1 MDLSTEYL
9 GLKLAH
15 PLMAGASPLVD
26 DMDAVRRLE
35 DAGASAIVMHS
46 LFEEQIEGE
55 ELERQERLEAHRS
68 AHAEAQSYFPRSAE
82 YALGPD
88 EYLEQLTRIHNA
100 VDVPVIGS
108 LNGTTLGM
116 WLEYARLMEEAGADA
131 LELNLYGLSV
141 DPDETADAVER
152 KTIATVAAVRRSVT
166 IPIAV
171 KLSPQYTALP
181 SFARELSRAGANG
194 LVLFNRFYQAD
205 IDPETLEAVRVLQL
219 SDPSE
224 LRLRLRWTAIL
235 SPWFAG
241 SLAISGG
248 VHRPID
254 AVKAI
259 LSGAHG
265 VQLVSALLIHGPG
278 HIAGVLDGLR
288 KWVVEHEYESLDQ
301 MRGSMNH
308 ARCPDPRAYER
319 ANYVRL
325 LQGWRG
331 TGL

>member
-55 ELERQERLEAHRS
+55 ELERLERLEAHAS
-68 AHAEAQSYFPRSAE
+68 AHFEAQSYFPRSAE

-108 LNGTTLGM
+108 LNGTTLGA
-116 WLEYARLMEEAGADA
+116 WLEYAKRMEEAGADA

-141 DPDETADAVER
+141 DPDETAEAVER
-152 KTIATVAAVRRSVT
+152 RAIATVAAVRRSVG

-205 IDPETLEAVRVLQL
+205 IDPETLETVRVLRL
-219 SDPSE
+219 SESSE
-224 LRLRLRWTAIL
+224 LLQRLRWTAIL
-235 SPWFAG
+235 SPWFPG

-265 VQLVSALLIHGPG
+265 VQLVSALLMHGPE
-278 HIAGVLDGLR
+278 HLAAVLDGLR
-288 KWVVEHEYESLDQ
+288 TWVVEHEYESLEQ

-331 TGL
+331 DGR

>member
-1 MDLSTEYL
+1 MDLSTNYL
-9 GLKLAH
+9 GLRLAH

-26 DMDAVRRLE
+26 DMDTVRRLE

-46 LFEEQIEGE
+46 LFEEQIEGDAF
-55 ELERQERLEAHRS
+55 ERAVGVEVHDFAHP
-68 AHAEAQSYFPRSAE
+68 EAQSYFPRSSE

-116 WLEYARLMEEAGADA
+116 WLEYAQLMEVAGADA

-141 DPDETADAVER
+141 DPAQTAVDVELR
-152 KTIATVAAVRRSVT
+152 AASTVAAVRRSVD

-181 SFARELSRAGANG
+181 AFARALSKAGADG

-205 IDPETLEAVRVLQL
+205 IDPEALEAVRVLRL

-224 LRLRLRWTAIL
+224 LLLRLRWTAIL
-235 SPWFAG
+235 SPWFDG

-259 LSGAHG
+259 MSGAHG
-265 VQLVSALLIHGPG
+265 VQLVSALLLHGPG
-278 HIAGVLDGLR
+278 HLTTVLDGLR
-288 KWVVEHEYESLDQ
+288 AWMVEHEYESLEQ

-308 ARCPDPRAYER
+308 ARCPDPRAFER

-325 LQGWRG
+325 LQSWQSNNR
-331 TGL
+331 